1 MHIDRERARVGGVG
15 EGEGGNLR
23 EIQTREGG
31 AGRVGE
37 KTD

>member
-1 MHIDRERARVGGVG
+1 MDRERARVGGVG
-15 EGEGGNLR
+15 EGEGAGSLR